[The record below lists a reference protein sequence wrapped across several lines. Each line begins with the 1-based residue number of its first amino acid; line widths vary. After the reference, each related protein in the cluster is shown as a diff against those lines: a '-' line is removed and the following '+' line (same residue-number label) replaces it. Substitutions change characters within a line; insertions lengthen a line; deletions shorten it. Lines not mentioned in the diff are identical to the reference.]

1 MYTRGGRKVPEGTW
15 YKAQNKTDFPASQW
29 PLMEAVDRLADARG
43 VSSSQFSIAW
53 CLQVPGVTCP
63 IIGPRT
69 LDQLKDNMGALDV
82 KLTADDLKA
91 VDALNPPGELCR
103 DRHLGPVPR

>member
-1 MYTRGGRKVPEGTW
+1 MARQFIYDGTW
-15 YKAQNKTDFPASQW
+15 YKAQGKTDFPTSQW
-29 PLMEAVDRLADARG
+29 PLMEGVDKLADRHG
-43 VSSSQFSIAW
+43 ISSSQFAIAW

-69 LDQLKDNMGALDV
+69 VDQLKDNMAALNV
-82 KLTADDLKA
+82 KLSPDELSA

-103 DRHLGPVPR
+103 ERNLGPVPR